1 MVTKLVSKLDSK
13 LVSKLD
19 SKLVSKIN
27 DHDFS
32 HLKLLV
38 SKLVSN

>member
-1 MVTKLVSKLDSK
+1 MITKLISKLNSK
-13 LVSKLD
+13 LLF
-19 SKLVSKIN
+19 KIS
-27 DHDFS
+27 DHDFN